1 MRRID
6 NFYVFICCFLAAG
19 IFFGCAAQRKSL
31 LPQRVSGYHDACH
44 WKNFDEAAQ
53 YVADP
58 NGFIEKIRKNDSIDI
73 TEYEIL
79 RITTSPDGREATVGV
94 RRSYTVPPSVSVHT
108 QVLEQK
114 WKFDPKK
121 KDWFLVSPY

>member
-1 MRRID
+1 MLRVNRI
-6 NFYVFICCFLAAG
+6 YVFIPCLVVAIA
-19 IFFGCAAQRKSL
+19 FFGCAAQRKSL
-31 LPQRVSGYHDACH
+31 LPSRVSGYHDACH
-44 WKNFDEAAQ
+44 WKNLDRASQ

-58 NGFIEKIRKNDSIDI
+58 NDFLEKIRKNNAIDI

-79 RITTSPDGREATVGV
+79 RVTTNPDGMEATVEV
-94 RRSYTVPPSVSVHT
+94 RRSYTVSPSVTVQT